1 MRKQRRRS
9 PIFRIIGALL
19 TVAFGIFSLMTQCKS
34 DNDAGK
40 TSSEIETVYLQKIE
54 DTMDNRII
62 FRHKSGD
69 DHVIYAEEVTTRD
82 FTSSG
87 IEDQEVFE
95 KTLAELFKKEFGGM
109 EGIDYSTEYN
119 GKMVTLTVKFDYN
132 KIDFEKFTQLESQ
145 TSLTGT
151 DGVSLS
157 KTIKAYK
164 DDGYVEVKDGK
175 FKELEQPPV
184 TEDSK

>member
-1 MRKQRRRS
+1 MCS
-9 PIFRIIGALL
+9 
-19 TVAFGIFSLMTQCKS
+19 S
-34 DNDAGK
+34 DL
-40 TSSEIETVYLQKIE
+40 TVYLQKIE
-54 DTMDNRII
+54 DTVDNRII

-132 KIDFEKFTQLESQ
+132 KIDFEKFTQLESGLGAKKVKGRPC
-145 TSLTGT
+145 SSFACNCFCSSFHAF
-151 DGVSLS
+151 VSR
-157 KTIKAYK
+157 KPQ
-164 DDGYVEVKDGK
+164 G
-175 FKELEQPPV
+175 
-184 TEDSK
+184 